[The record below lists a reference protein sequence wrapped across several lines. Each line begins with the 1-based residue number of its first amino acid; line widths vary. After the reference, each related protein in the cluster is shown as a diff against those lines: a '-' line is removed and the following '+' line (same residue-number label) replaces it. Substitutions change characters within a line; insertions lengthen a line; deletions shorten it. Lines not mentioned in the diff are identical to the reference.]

1 VRAQPARFAA
11 SRRVPVSA
19 RRLSLVTV
27 LALCCAACGS
37 AASHPHKVAATSHRH
52 SSPQSTGAGP
62 RGHQHGKATSPSAA
76 PGKHVVV
83 GIGDNKTEF
92 LTDPRFLALGIT
104 HVRDDVPWDV
114 MQEPFPRARFELWL
128 AEAHREHLTPL
139 ISFDHSGVP
148 GRRRELPSVAEFSK
162 LFLEFRARYPW
173 VTEFV
178 TWDEVN
184 FFLQPTSTDPQRVAG
199 YYIALRRDCPSCT
212 ILAADLLDLPGPQYA
227 VPMAEWVREFMRYVP
242 AQPAYWGLNNY
253 VGANGLDTAS
263 TLSFLRA
270 VSGKVWFAETA
281 GVISDGGHAATA
293 TASRLE
299 RQAAVDRF
307 ILGPLA
313 GLSPRIQRVYLYEW
327 NAQTDHDGW
336 DSALISSSG
345 APRPAYYALADVLSA
360 WGIKPDCAVS
370 SAPPACDGAPNPA
383 G

>member
-1 VRAQPARFAA
+1 MSSRKPALLAA
-11 SRRVPVSA
+11 
-19 RRLSLVTV
+19 
-27 LALCCAACGS
+27 LALCCAACGA
-37 AASHPHKVAATSHRH
+37 AASHAHKVAQASQHH
-52 SSPQSTGAGP
+52 SASQSSGLTGSTGEATGP
-62 RGHQHGKATSPSAA
+62 SPPVANPSGH
-76 PGKHVVV
+76 VIV

-114 MQEPFPRARFELWL
+114 LQEPFPNARLALWL
-128 AEAHREHLTPL
+128 SEAHREHLTPL

-199 YYIALRRDCPSCT
+199 YYLALHRDCPTCT

-227 VPMAEWVREFMRYVP
+227 VPMVQWVHAFLRHVHTP
-242 AQPAYWGLNNY
+242 PAYWGLNNY

-263 TLSFLRA
+263 TLSFLRS

-281 GVISDGGHAATA
+281 GVISDGGGAVAATA
-293 TASRLE
+293 ARLE

-307 ILGPLA
+307 IL
-313 GLSPRIQRVYLYEW
+313 
-327 NAQTDHDGW
+327 
-336 DSALISSSG
+336 
-345 APRPAYYALADVLSA
+345 
-360 WGIKPDCAVS
+360 
-370 SAPPACDGAPNPA
+370 
-383 G
+383 

>member
-1 VRAQPARFAA
+1 MPGTHREP
-11 SRRVPVSA
+11 VPVRSRKPA
-19 RRLSLVTV
+19 FLAA
-27 LALCCAACGS
+27 LALCCAACGA
-37 AASHPHKVAATSHRH
+37 AASHAHKVAQASQHRSASQ
-52 SSPQSTGAGP
+52 SSGLTGSTGQGTGISPPAANP
-62 RGHQHGKATSPSAA
+62 SGH
-76 PGKHVVV
+76 VIV
-83 GIGDNKTEF
+83 GVGDNKTEF

-114 MQEPFPRARFELWL
+114 LQEPFPNARLALWL
-128 AEAHREHLTPL
+128 SEARREHLTPL

-148 GRRRELPSVAEFSK
+148 GRRRELPSVAQFSK

-173 VTEFV
+173 VSEFV

-199 YYIALRRDCPSCT
+199 YYLALRRDCPTCT

-227 VPMAEWVREFMRYVP
+227 VPMVQWVHEFLRHVHTP
-242 AQPAYWGLNNY
+242 PAYWGLNNY

-263 TLSFLRA
+263 TLSFLRS

-281 GVISDGGHAATA
+281 GVISDGGRAVAA

-313 GLSPRIQRVYLYEW
+313 DLSPRIQRVYLYEW

-345 APRPAYYALADVLSA
+345 TPRPAYYALADVLS
-360 WGIKPDCAVS
+360 GMGVRPDCALS
-370 SAPPACDGAPNPA
+370 SAPPACAAASNAA